1 MVVPCC
7 PNVSRCCRI
16 LVDSFC
22 CWGYFN
28 LLGYKWACATACHS
42 PSDAAFCTSVV
53 SQKAYSLARS
63 GTLKLPGFPCF
74 ETMVAD
80 LKRNAHD
87 VPAPTFEVC
96 LPVPNGLA
104 VKQNLVDYWNGI
116 ESYQL
121 EVGEL
126 VKKHNAKYNPHG
138 IKRGAAEISRS
149 EADGGLAPYCLLF

>member
-1 MVVPCC
+1 MLLLVTVQAMLPSVPLW
-7 PNVSRCCRI
+7 CRRR
-16 LVDSFC
+16 
-22 CWGYFN
+22 
-28 LLGYKWACATACHS
+28 H
-42 PSDAAFCTSVV
+42 
-53 SQKAYSLARS
+53 YSLARS

-80 LKRNAHD
+80 LKKNAHD

-96 LPVPNGLA
+96 VPVPNGLA
-104 VKQNLVDYWNGI
+104 VKQNLVDYWGGI

-138 IKRGAAEISRS
+138 IKRGAAEIP
-149 EADGGLAPYCLLF
+149 GLKLMVAWHLTACCCRKRYIAVHYTVNLWMFLFVIF